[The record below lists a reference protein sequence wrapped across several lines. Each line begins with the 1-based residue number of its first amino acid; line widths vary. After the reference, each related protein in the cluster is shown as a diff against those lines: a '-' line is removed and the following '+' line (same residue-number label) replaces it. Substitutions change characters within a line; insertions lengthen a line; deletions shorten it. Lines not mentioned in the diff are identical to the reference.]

1 MYDLHVHTNA
11 SDGVLSPVEVIR
23 LALKSGL
30 DGLAITDHDTLQGVA
45 PAQDFIRSHQIQLD
59 FIPGIEINTD
69 YGEDE
74 VHILGYF
81 VTDQDSRMT
90 ERLAYI
96 QRERIT
102 RAENILARLS
112 LFGIDI
118 DMDQVRTLAG
128 GRLIGRPHIARAL
141 IAAGHAQS
149 EADAFARYIGRNQ
162 PAYVPRYKFSPQEA
176 IHLIDQAGGISVL
189 AHPGLIHDKAKIDAI
204 IEMGIAG
211 LEVYYPEHDV
221 SEVKELKELARRHN
235 LLTTGGSDFHGTGP
249 DSRTRLG
256 YAGVDRQTMETI
268 RDFYQHK

>member
-11 SDGVLSPVEVIR
+11 SDGILSPVEVVR
-23 LALKSGL
+23 LALESGL
-30 DGLAITDHDTLQGVA
+30 AGLAITDHDTLQGLA
-45 PAQDFIRSHQIQLD
+45 PAQDFIKSNGMQLD

-81 VTDQDSRMT
+81 IIDRDGRMT

-96 QRERIT
+96 QRERIA
-102 RAENILARLS
+102 RAEKIVARLN

-118 DMDQVRTLAG
+118 DMDQVRILAG
-128 GRLIGRPHIARAL
+128 GQLIGRPHIARAL
-141 IAAGHAQS
+141 IAAGYAQS
-149 EADAFARYIGRNQ
+149 EEDAFARYIGRNQ
-162 PAYVPRYKFSPQEA
+162 PAYVPRYKFSPEEA

-221 SEVKELKELARRHN
+221 SQVIELKELALRHN
-235 LLTTGGSDFHGTGP
+235 LLTTGGSDFHGTGLE
-249 DSRTRLG
+249 SRTRLG
-256 YAGVDRQTMETI
+256 CAGIDQQTMETI
-268 RDFYQHK
+268 RYFYQHK